1 MTVTPIRPRDLLVH
15 ALGTAV
21 VVYLLV
27 RLSYGSLPQ
36 FPLTAGL
43 PFAVLGVAEAIGG
56 SALRARIRGRS
67 GARPVQP
74 LVAARAVLVAR
85 ASAQAGAIMAGA
97 WAGLLAYVAPRSGE
111 LAAAGGDTAPAAL
124 GVVGALMLVG
134 GGLWLQHCCRTPDD
148 PDGRGDG
155 LDEGGRT
162 PG

>member
-1 MTVTPIRPRDLLVH
+1 MTVTPIRPRDLALP

-27 RLSYGSLPQ
+27 RLNYGSLPQ

-56 SALRARIRGRS
+56 TALRARIRDRS
-67 GARPVQP
+67 GARPVPP

-97 WAGLLAYVAPRSGE
+97 WAALLAYVVPRSAE
-111 LAAAGGDTAPAAL
+111 LAAAADDTASATL

-134 GGLWLQHCCRTPDD
+134 GGLWLQHCCRTPDA
-148 PDGRGDG
+148 PDGAD
-155 LDEGGRT
+155 DEGDRT
-162 PG
+162 RRE